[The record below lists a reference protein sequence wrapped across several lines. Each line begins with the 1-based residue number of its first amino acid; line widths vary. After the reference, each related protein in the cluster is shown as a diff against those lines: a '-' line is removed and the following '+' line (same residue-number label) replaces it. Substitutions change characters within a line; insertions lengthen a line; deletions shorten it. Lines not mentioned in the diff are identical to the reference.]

1 MPKLK
6 SCKSATKRY
15 KKIGLKKFKRK
26 KSFKSHILVR
36 KRPKRKRR
44 LSKNP
49 LIQKSD
55 IKIFWKKILIK
66 K

>member
-6 SCKSATKRY
+6 SCKSAVKRY
-15 KKIGLKKFKRK
+15 KKIGLRKFKRK

-36 KRPKRKRR
+36 KSSKRKRR
-44 LSKNP
+44 LSKSS

-55 IKIFWKKILIK
+55 IKIFWKTV
-66 K
+66 

>member
-6 SCKSATKRY
+6 SCKSAIKRF
-15 KKIGLKKFKRK
+15 KKIGLRKFKRK

-44 LSKNP
+44 LSKSS

-55 IKIFWKKILIK
+55 IKMFWKKILIK